1 MVCEYFGEVTAPVCR
16 ARRGTDLVI
25 PTIIEEVR
33 YCLTERYK
41 DCVHWRER
49 RRERGVPY
57 PEERRSA

>member
-1 MVCEYFGEVTAPVCR
+1 
-16 ARRGTDLVI
+16 VI

-49 RRERGVPY
+49 RRERGVPH
-57 PEERRSA
+57 PEERKSA